1 MIWNLSVLPYVRFIR
16 FCLYFLVFNRSIV
29 TCISLPMDL
38 SALHFKIFK
47 GKLVLYVDCSLRLIS
62 LSIRITCLLD
72 YVLKLTKEV
81 TCWCHLGINVS
92 TVAKLPLFSVPLR
105 LNLWFPLLR
114 SSNHFSKAS
123 EGGSLIPTWN
133 TTLHT
138 VPVATII
145 KPRYW
150 EESYE
155 KVQVSKKFIPALVS
169 WLRKY
174 VTYLP
179 GWDFNQT
186 PVTFHHSF
194 CFRWHCP
201 GETRW

>member
-1 MIWNLSVLPYVRFIR
+1 M
-16 FCLYFLVFNRSIV
+16 
-29 TCISLPMDL
+29 
-38 SALHFKIFK
+38 
-47 GKLVLYVDCSLRLIS
+47 VLYEDCSLWLIS

-81 TCWCHLGINVS
+81 TCWCHLGINAS

-105 LNLWFPLLR
+105 FNLWFPLLR

-155 KVQVSKKFIPALVS
+155 KVQVPKKFIPALVS

-174 VTYLP
+174 VIYLP

-194 CFRWHCP
+194 SFRWHCP
-201 GETRW
+201 GETQW